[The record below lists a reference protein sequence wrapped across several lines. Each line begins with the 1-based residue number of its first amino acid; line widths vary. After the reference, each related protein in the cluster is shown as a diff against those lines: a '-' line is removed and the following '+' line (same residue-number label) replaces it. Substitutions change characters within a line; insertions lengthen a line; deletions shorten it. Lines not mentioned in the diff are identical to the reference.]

1 MGDILLNKNTLKRV
15 CDKMRVNIL
24 ERRSKERE
32 KRKRE
37 REKEDKVKGINIP
50 LSKLNKLSASDILKL
65 IYNLKESKQ
74 AFSLS

>member
-37 REKEDKVKGINIP
+37 REKEDKVKGINAEQPINYT
-50 LSKLNKLSASDILKL
+50 LTFR
-65 IYNLKESKQ
+65 Y
-74 AFSLS
+74 AFDAINSVI